1 MKLFSPDQ
9 ITNNQINV
17 TSRLQSLWGIETP
30 KSQWDVGNKT
40 MFPLLKNPLYST
52 LLNKVTELY
61 KTK

>member
-17 TSRLQSLWGIETP
+17 TSRLQSLC
-30 KSQWDVGNKT
+30 GNKT

-61 KTK
+61 KTKQRMS